1 MTTYPPDDEE
11 ESLPLYCPDCLS
23 PLPDDPAG
31 YEKVRQKATGEVIDE
46 PYWRCPVCGK
56 KCALDEVTE

>member
-1 MTTYPPDDEE
+1 VTEEERDEE
-11 ESLPLYCPDCLS
+11 EPITLHCPTCLS

-31 YEKVRQKATGEVIDE
+31 YEKVRQEATGEVVLE
-46 PYWRCPVCGK
+46 PFWKCSVCGK